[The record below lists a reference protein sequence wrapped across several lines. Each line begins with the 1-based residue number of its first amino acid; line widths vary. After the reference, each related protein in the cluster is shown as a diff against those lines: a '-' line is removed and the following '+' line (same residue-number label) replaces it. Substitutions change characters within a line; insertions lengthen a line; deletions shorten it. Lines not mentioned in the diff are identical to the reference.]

1 MTVATM
7 NPRQIAEFA
16 TQRIIDQPWNTAITQ
31 TPTGEPQDG
40 IISRNGQA
48 QTSAPA
54 SIFQNKFYWL
64 GIGALAGFVG
74 LYILSPK
81 GGAARPMAGLRGMHP
96 MARASMLR
104 AMRMR
109 PTKRRRSR
117 KSTRSRRR
125 RR

>member
-16 TQRIIDQPWNTAITQ
+16 AQRVVDQPWNTALTQ
-31 TPTGEPQDG
+31 TPSGEPQDG
-40 IISRNGQA
+40 ILSRNGQA
-48 QTSAPA
+48 SSGAPA

-96 MARASMLR
+96 MGRM
-104 AMRMR
+104 AMMRRMKS
-109 PTKRRRSR
+109 PSNRRRSGNV
-117 KSTRSRRR
+117 TRRR
-125 RR
+125 RRRR